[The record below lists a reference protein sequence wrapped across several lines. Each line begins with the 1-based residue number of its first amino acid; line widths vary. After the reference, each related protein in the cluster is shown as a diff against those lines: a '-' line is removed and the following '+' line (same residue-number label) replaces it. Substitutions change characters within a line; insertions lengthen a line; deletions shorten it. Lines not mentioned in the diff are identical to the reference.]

1 MPPFCDMEVQCLHP
15 EPVMIGQPAVLMLV
29 LPSVTCSVKSDFQA
43 GSAQDVKWKLS
54 YCLKLT

>member
-1 MPPFCDMEVQCLHP
+1 MEVQCLHL